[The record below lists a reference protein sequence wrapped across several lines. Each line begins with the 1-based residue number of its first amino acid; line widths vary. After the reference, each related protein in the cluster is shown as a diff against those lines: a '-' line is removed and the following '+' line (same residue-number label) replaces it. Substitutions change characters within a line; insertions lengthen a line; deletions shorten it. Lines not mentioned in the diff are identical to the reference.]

1 MTPDDDP
8 GWPRGVSL
16 FALFIPGAAQWQLR
30 RNRGGDGLVALRQV
44 FVAFS
49 YGLVAFGVVLP
60 FLHLKGDS
68 LMPWLFV
75 VAAVAVVVLG
85 AARFVEKPLNCE
97 TDTSLA
103 GSYRTRFFVRIAF
116 GESVA
121 LFAFVAVFTGAP
133 LWMYY
138 AGAAVSLIWFWTR
151 AAPTRTALAR
161 DQEAL
166 NAAGCSRSLVAAL
179 RTVPLQPRGR

>member
-1 MTPDDDP
+1 
-8 GWPRGVSL
+8 VS
-16 FALFIPGAAQWQLR
+16 F
-30 RNRGGDGLVALRQV
+30 
-44 FVAFS
+44 
-49 YGLVAFGVVLP
+49 
-60 FLHLKGDS
+60 
-68 LMPWLFV
+68 
-75 VAAVAVVVLG
+75 G
-85 AARFVEKPLNCE
+85 AARFAEKPLDCASDQQLSG
-97 TDTSLA
+97 T
-103 GSYRTRFFVRIAF
+103 YRTRFFLRIAF

-138 AGAAVSLIWFWTR
+138 AGATVSLIWFWTR

-179 RTVPLQPRGR
+179 RTVPPQPRGR

>member
-8 GWPRGVSL
+8 GWPRSL
-16 FALFIPGAAQWQLR
+16 WILALFVPGALQWYLR
-30 RNRGGDGLVALRQV
+30 GSRGRDGLVTLRVVFLSFSMALV
-44 FVAFS
+44 
-49 YGLVAFGVVLP
+49 LFGVVLP
-60 FLHLKGDS
+60 FLGLKGDS
-68 LMPWLFV
+68 VMPWLLIL
-75 VAAVAVVVLG
+75 VAIAVVCLG
-85 AARFVEKPLNCE
+85 AARLAEKPLDCASDQQLSR
-97 TDTSLA
+97 T
-103 GSYRTRFFVRIAF
+103 YRIRFFLRIAF

-121 LFAFVAVFTGAP
+121 LFAFVAVFIGAP

-138 AGAAVSLIWFWTR
+138 AGATVSLIWFWTR

-179 RTVPLQPRGR
+179 RTVPPQPRGR

>member
-8 GWPRGVSL
+8 GWPRSL
-16 FALFIPGAAQWQLR
+16 SILAVLVPGAMQWYMR
-30 RNRGGDGLVALRQV
+30 RSRGRDGLITLRQV
-44 FVAFS
+44 FLSFS
-49 YGLVAFGVVLP
+49 MALVLFGVVLP
-60 FLHLKGDS
+60 FLTLEGHS
-68 LMPWLFV
+68 VMPWLLIL
-75 VAAVAVVVLG
+75 VADAVVSLG
-85 AARFVEKPLNCE
+85 VARLVEKPLDCVS
-97 TDTSLA
+97 DQQLA
-103 GSYRTRFFVRIAF
+103 ATYRTRFFLRIAF

-161 DQEAL
+161 DQEVL
-166 NAAGCSRSLVAAL
+166 NASGCSRSLVAAL
-179 RTVPLQPRGR
+179 RTVPPQPRGR